1 MPNDD
6 YGSPMIVFADAVIS
20 GNKLTLRESSGNVYT
35 SNITVNDVTY
45 FPSELEVGKPVE
57 VTVNLTNNGDAFQE
71 LLFLSCGNEQTVV
84 CGSVEAGQTGNVKLH
99 FTPTKAGTK
108 TLKIS
113 TDYEATDVVWSEA
126 VTVEAA
132 KPHSLSGKMV
142 IDNFDED
149 KMVLSGTTLKVT
161 AQITNKG
168 VNDYDNVIE
177 LDLYKNTDPSSD
189 SFGGP
194 FVMSKS
200 VMATIPVGETREVDF
215 VIKDLNPDDEYFFF
229 VNYSSAGEPKRL
241 LTGYPFTLTEETDT
255 SVDVT
260 TLVQLIMAG
269 QYDEK
274 ADLNKDNKVDAADL
288 VLLINML
295 K

>member
-1 MPNDD
+1 
-6 YGSPMIVFADAVIS
+6 
-20 GNKLTLRESSGNVYT
+20 
-35 SNITVNDVTY
+35 
-45 FPSELEVGKPVE
+45 
-57 VTVNLTNNGDAFQE
+57 
-71 LLFLSCGNEQTVV
+71 
-84 CGSVEAGQTGNVKLH
+84 
-99 FTPTKAGTK
+99 
-108 TLKIS
+108 
-113 TDYEATDVVWSEA
+113 
-126 VTVEAA
+126 
-132 KPHSLSGKMV
+132 
-142 IDNFDED
+142 
-149 KMVLSGTTLKVT
+149 
-161 AQITNKG
+161 
-168 VNDYDNVIE
+168 
-177 LDLYKNTDPSSD
+177 
-189 SFGGP
+189 
-194 FVMSKS
+194 MSKS

-215 VIKDLNPDDEYFFF
+215 VIKNLNPDDEYFFF